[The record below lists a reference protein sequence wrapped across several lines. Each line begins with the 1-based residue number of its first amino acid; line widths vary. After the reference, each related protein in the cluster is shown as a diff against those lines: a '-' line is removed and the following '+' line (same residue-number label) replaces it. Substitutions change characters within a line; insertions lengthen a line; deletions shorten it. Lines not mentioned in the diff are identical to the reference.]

1 MAEDTSGDSL
11 PSPGF
16 VLPGIH
22 TALEMALVATS
33 IALVGLPAVDPLVL
47 GVVLLAALV
56 GRSWSCSGRWTGTC
70 AGGFGTPR
78 TSRRASQCSTERRSS
93 V

>member
-16 VLPGIH
+16 VLPGIR
-22 TALEMALVATS
+22 TAVEMALVATI
-33 IALVGLPAVDPLVL
+33 IALVGLPAGDPLVL

-56 GRSWSCSGRWTGTC
+56 GMVVVLFWAINRHMRRWIRYAQGKPTTLTM
-70 AGGFGTPR
+70 FD
-78 TSRRASQCSTERRSS
+78 
-93 V
+93 